1 MPHQE
6 LVTYA
11 LAAYSI
17 AKTVYHWLD
26 TTGTLAALEAAAAEG
41 NISKAEAFAIVKR
54 PAFIEGL
61 LKLLPQEKV

>member
-26 TTGTLAALEAAAAEG
+26 TTGTIAALESATADGKITLE
-41 NISKAEAFAIVKR
+41 
-54 PAFIEGL
+54 EGL
-61 LKLLPQEKV
+61 RKKV

>member
-26 TTGTLAALEAAAAEG
+26 TTGTLAALENAASDGQVTAAE
-41 NISKAEAFAIVKR
+41 AMAIVKR
-54 PAFIEGL
+54 PAFLAGMW
-61 LKLLPQEKV
+61 KLLP